1 MKNTIEIKNF
11 LTIDTASIDIT
22 KFTFFIGP
30 QASGKSIVAKLLYIF
45 FHLPEYVLDTAFSRG
60 KRRKLNET
68 IINVFSE
75 VFPQYAWNEK
85 NFNICFKTDKGKIT
99 FNHEGNKSLSLGFSE
114 YYKKIIDNIFSF
126 SSKEPSAKDLGRDNI
141 DCYIKIETMIR
152 SSDWGFI
159 TGAGSS
165 VFIPAGRSFFA
176 CLENNVFS
184 FLSNNIHIDYFL
196 KEFGMMYQHSK
207 TLLTRFSQDNSEK
220 SNSFSSVCKRFIGG
234 TYLQKQQKDYIKNT
248 KAGLEIEARDA
259 SSGQQELL
267 PVLFMLFRKQHGLI
281 LIEEPETHIFSSSQS
296 EIIRYIV
303 STQIVNS
310 CQKAF
315 LFTTH
320 SPYVLT
326 TANNL
331 AYAGILENKFK
342 QQNNKSALAKLDKIY
357 KANERIALSDL
368 SAYYFNDGRI
378 ESIVDIGSGMINAQ
392 KLDEISEKTDEKF
405 SDLLSLEATEK

>member
-11 LTIDTASIDIT
+11 LTIDTVSIDIT

-45 FHLPEYVLDTAFSRG
+45 YHLPEYVFDTAVRGG

-68 IINVFSE
+68 IIKVFCE
-75 VFPQYAWNEK
+75 VFPQYAWNDK
-85 NFNICFKTDKGKIT
+85 SFNICFKTDKGKIT
-99 FNHEGNKSLSLGFSE
+99 FNHEENKPLSLSFSE
-114 YYKKIIDNIFSF
+114 YYKRIIDNIFSF
-126 SSKEPSAKDLGRDNI
+126 LSRKPSIDDLDGEQIGNFSKIGD
-141 DCYIKIETMIR
+141 MIR

-176 CLENNVFS
+176 SLENNVFS

-196 KEFGMMYQHSK
+196 KEFGMMYQRSK
-207 TLLTRFSQDNSEK
+207 TLLTRFSLDNSEK
-220 SNSFSSVCKRFIGG
+220 SNTFSSICKRFIGG
-234 TYLQKQQKDYIKNT
+234 TYLQKQQKDYIKNI
-248 KAGLEIEARDA
+248 KADLEIEARDA

-267 PVLFMLFRKQHGLI
+267 PVLFMLFRKQQGLI
-281 LIEEPETHIFSSSQS
+281 LIEEPETHIFSTTQS

-331 AYAGILENKFK
+331 AYGGILENKFK

-357 KANERIALSDL
+357 KANERIALGDL
-368 SAYYFNDGRI
+368 SAYYFNDGGI
-378 ESIVDIGSGMINAQ
+378 ESIVDMESGMINAQ

-405 SDLLSLEATEK
+405 SDLLFLESTEK